1 MQRIVTPA
9 DLEIVAEESVYD
21 INSDRRVYRILAVY
35 REDRN
40 FAAAYQWFDQPF
52 EEKQAEAL
60 EKIAA
65 KITEDLACREQ

>member
-9 DLEIVAEESVYD
+9 DLEVFEEDSAYD
-21 INSDRRVYRILAVY
+21 FLKSQTLYVIRAYY

-40 FAAAYQWFDQPF
+40 FAAQYVWADQPF
-52 EEKQAEAL
+52 EEKRAEAL

>member
-9 DLEIVAEESVYD
+9 DLVIVAEESAND
-21 INSDRRVYRILAVY
+21 IRTYQTVCRILAVY

-40 FAAAYQWFDQPF
+40 FAAEYRWVDQPF
-52 EEKQAEAL
+52 EEKRAEAL

-65 KITEDLACREQ
+65 KITQDLACREQ